1 MYYRYAGNS
10 RAQCLTAFI
19 AQAVIAWTLAG
30 SPALAWDEP
39 QQSEIVPISH
49 RIVLRLSA
57 ELLNSLMDQGFQR
70 DTEVRENILG
80 TEIYG
85 RARIVANPAVQL
97 RDCPDQATFYVV
109 IEGIAYS
116 RSTGYNGPAILYN
129 HSITNF
135 TATKQVVFDPG
146 RGFYALPPQVQ
157 ARTQTYLDGVGSTR
171 RGIVGR
177 MVRRRANEQAA
188 ARHDESQEIARQKAE
203 RRIAAIFDRHVEQR
217 LVRLNRAAEVRSLAA
232 LALRPGGNGELK
244 YACCSTPSYLQIATN
259 FGDGGRAIELPV
271 KGSASTAAAPVEI
284 WIHKSL
290 VGDKVASALQ
300 LLHDRAKASDL
311 VLALSA
317 AARVIER
324 QSSRPTAL
332 SALAAEVPV
341 RVRDVADWYVVE
353 VEVAPETTL
362 AAVTARRG

>member
-1 MYYRYAGNS
+1 MFDRDSGNC
-10 RAQCLTAFI
+10 RARRAATILKQTA
-19 AQAVIAWTLAG
+19 IAWLLAA
-30 SPALAWDEP
+30 PVAHAWPQP
-39 QQSEIVPISH
+39 QQSEEIPTSH
-49 RIVLRLSA
+49 LVLRLSA
-57 ELLNSLMDQGFQR
+57 GLLNSLMEQGFQR
-70 DTEVRENILG
+70 DTEVRDNILG

-97 RDCPDQATFYVV
+97 RESPDQATFYVV
-109 IEGIAYS
+109 IQGTAHS

-129 HSITNF
+129 RSVTNF

-177 MVRRRANEQAA
+177 IVRRRANQQAT
-188 ARHDESQEIARQKAE
+188 ARHDESQEIAQQKAE
-203 RRIAAIFDRHVEQR
+203 RRIAAAFDRHVEQR
-217 LVRLNRAAEVRSLAA
+217 LARLNRAAEFRSLAVA
-232 LALRPGGNGELK
+232 ALRPNGNGEVK
-244 YACCSTPSYLQIATN
+244 YVCCSTPGYLQIATN
-259 FGDGGRAIELPV
+259 FGAGGRTIDLPV
-271 KGSASTAAAPVEI
+271 KSSASATAAPVEI

-300 LLHDRAKASDL
+300 LLHAQAKASDL
-311 VLALSA
+311 ALALSA

-332 SALAAEVPV
+332 SALAAEAPV
-341 RVRDVADWYVVE
+341 RVREVADWYVVE
-353 VEVAPETTL
+353 VEVAPDTTL